1 MKNTIATMFSTNRM
15 FVFALA
21 LSFAFGCVVACSFAS
36 NASPSIT
43 TLAGGYTSSPSIS
56 IFDEDEDDESGED
69 KKEDTGHEDTGHE
82 DTGHEDNGHED
93 TGHEDN
99 GHDDKDHGDDEHGH
113 DDDHGHD
120 DEHGHDEEHG
130 HDPFDSNHLLAHV
143 QDATYF
149 EFPSWLGGHLNIAQ
163 PFNPKGEAVANLGTG
178 IEPLRFQ
185 ITKFMVLEIVIAV
198 FLIVAFAWLAGR
210 VKSGEA
216 PTGKSW
222 NMLEAMVKFVRDDMA
237 RPAIGKSEG
246 DKYVPMLCTLFFF
259 ILGCNLMGMIP
270 WLGSPTAAWA
280 VTIVLALFV
289 FGTVVYAGMSKM
301 GFVGFF
307 KNLVPHIDLP
317 IYLAV
322 ILIPLIFVIELISLL
337 IKHFVLSVRLLA
349 NMVAGHVVL
358 VVFMTFWTLAGG
370 WDHLYLAPISIGAST
385 AIALLEVFVAFLQAY
400 IFTFLSA
407 IFIGAAVHSH

>member
-1 MKNTIATMFSTNRM
+1 MKSTIANLAPKKRIFMI
-15 FVFALA
+15 ALV
-21 LSFAFGCVVACSFAS
+21 LSFAAGCFIASSFAAES
-36 NASPSIT
+36 RNHIPVTDES
-43 TLAGGYTSSPSIS
+43 TSSKT
-56 IFDEDEDDESGED
+56 EADDA
-69 KKEDTGHEDTGHE
+69 
-82 DTGHEDNGHED
+82 
-93 TGHEDN
+93 
-99 GHDDKDHGDDEHGH
+99 KDDDEHSAA
-113 DDDHGHD
+113 
-120 DEHGHDEEHG
+120 DEHADKEHG
-130 HDPFDSNHLLAHV
+130 EHAEHKHDPFESNHLLAHV
-143 QDATYF
+143 QDSTYF
-149 EFPSWLGGHLNIAQ
+149 EFPTWMGGHLNIWQ
-163 PFNPKGEAVANLGTG
+163 PFNPSGRVIANLGSG
-178 IEPLRFQ
+178 VEPLRFQ
-185 ITKFMVLEIVIAV
+185 ITKFMVLEIILAV
-198 FLIVAFAWLAGR
+198 LLILVFAWLASKVR
-210 VKSGEA
+210 SGV
-216 PTGKSW
+216 PPKGKPW

-237 RPAIGKSEG
+237 RPAIGKKEG
-246 DKYVPMLCTLFFF
+246 DKFVPMLCTLFFF

-289 FGTVVYAGMSKM
+289 FGTVLYAGMKEM

-322 ILIPLIFVIELISLL
+322 VLIPLIFVIELISLL

-370 WDHLYLAPISIGAST
+370 WDHLYLAPISLGASV
-385 AIALLEVFVAFLQAY
+385 AIGLLEIFVAFLQAY

>member
-36 NASPSIT
+36 NASPSET
-43 TLAGGYTSSPSIS
+43 TIAGGYTSSSFNS
-56 IFDEDEDDESGED
+56 TFDEDEDDKSGDD
-69 KKEDTGHEDTGHE
+69 KKEDTGHDEND
-82 DTGHEDNGHED
+82 
-93 TGHEDN
+93 
-99 GHDDKDHGDDEHGH
+99 HDDKDHGDKDHGDGEKHGDDKEHGDDEHGH
-113 DDDHGHD
+113 DEEHGHD
-120 DEHGHDEEHG
+120 DEHG

-163 PFNPKGEAVANLGTG
+163 PFNPKGKAIADLGSAV
-178 IEPLRFQ
+178 EPLRFQ
-185 ITKFMVLEIVIAV
+185 ITKFMVLEIVNAV
-198 FLIVAFAWLAGR
+198 FLVVAFAWLAGR

-246 DKYVPMLCTLFFF
+246 DKYVPILCTLFFF

-270 WLGSPTAAWA
+270 WLGSPTAAWG

-322 ILIPLIFVIELISLL
+322 VLIPLIFLIELISLL

>member
-1 MKNTIATMFSTNRM
+1 MKSISAKIFTTNRI

-21 LSFAFGCVVACSFAS
+21 LSFLAGCFVACSVAS
-36 NASPSIT
+36 DSIPNESSGGSRGNEEKPSVK
-43 TLAGGYTSSPSIS
+43 
-56 IFDEDEDDESGED
+56 DENNH
-69 KKEDTGHEDTGHE
+69 KE
-82 DTGHEDNGHED
+82 NGH
-93 TGHEDN
+93 G
-99 GHDDKDHGDDEHGH
+99 
-113 DDDHGHD
+113 
-120 DEHGHDEEHG
+120 EEHG
-130 HDPFDSNHLLAHV
+130 EHDKFDSNHLLAHV

-149 EFPSWLGGHLNIAQ
+149 EFPSWLGGHLNIVQ
-163 PFNPKGEAVANLGTG
+163 PFNPDGEVYADFGGDIAPV
-178 IEPLRFQ
+178 RFQ
-185 ITKFMVLEIVIAV
+185 ITKFMVLEVVLAAL
-198 FLIVAFAWLAGR
+198 LIVGFAWLAGR
-210 VKSGEA
+210 VKTGQA

-246 DKYVPMLCTLFFF
+246 DKYVPILCTLFFF
-259 ILGCNLMGMIP
+259 ILGCNLLGMIP
-270 WLGSPTAAWA
+270 WLGAPTAAWG

-317 IYLAV
+317 IYLSV
-322 ILIPLIFVIELISLL
+322 VLIPLIFAIELLSLL

-370 WDHLYLAPISIGAST
+370 WDHLYLAPISVGAST
-385 AIALLEVFVAFLQAY
+385 AISVLELFVAFLQAY